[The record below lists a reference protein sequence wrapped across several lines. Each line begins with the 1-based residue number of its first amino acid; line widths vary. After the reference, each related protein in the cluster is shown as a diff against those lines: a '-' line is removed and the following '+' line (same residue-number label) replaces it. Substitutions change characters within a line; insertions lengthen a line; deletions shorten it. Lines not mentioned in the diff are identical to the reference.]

1 MARRGYGAEI
11 AEIVKAIPYEDPI
24 QTEDVA
30 QQLARRF
37 AMPYDKAKTVTNVKL
52 KRLADQGDL
61 KRLQKGVYCHV
72 KQTIFGPVAPDIDQ
86 IVARNMT
93 LRNGMR
99 IGYESGAAL
108 FNRLGLS
115 TLLPRKVEI
124 TTNQYKATLPD
135 GCRIKLGKP
144 IAAVTDRNWRY
155 LQFIDV
161 VELLPD
167 AHIDAEAP
175 ELLLA
180 AFMKKQ
186 RLDPLTLIFTA
197 RKHYSSKT
205 VLRLT
210 DLLMEI
216 DNDPAS

>member
-24 QTEDVA
+24 QTKDVA
-30 QQLARRF
+30 QQLAKRF

-93 LRNGMR
+93 LRNGTR

-144 IAAVTDRNWRY
+144 IAAVTDRNWKY

-180 AFMKKQ
+180 AFMKEQ

-210 DLLMEI
+210 DLLMEV

>member
-1 MARRGYGAEI
+1 MVRRGYGAKI

-24 QTEDVA
+24 QTENVA
-30 QQLARRF
+30 QQLAKRF

-108 FNRLGLS
+108 FNQLGLS
-115 TLLPRKVEI
+115 TMLPRKVEI

-180 AFMKKQ
+180 AFMKEQ
-186 RLDPLTLIFTA
+186 GLDPLTLIFTA

-210 DLLMEI
+210 DLLMEV

>member
-1 MARRGYGAEI
+1 MTQKGYGAEI
-11 AEIVKAIPYEDPI
+11 AEIVKATPYEDPI

-30 QQLARRF
+30 QQLAKQF
-37 AMPYDKAKTVTNVKL
+37 AMPYGKAKSATNVKL
-52 KRLADQGDL
+52 KRLADQGEL
-61 KRLQKGVYCHV
+61 KRLQKGVYCHI

-86 IVARNMT
+86 IVAKNMT

-180 AFMKKQ
+180 AFMKGQ

-210 DLLMEI
+210 DLLMEV